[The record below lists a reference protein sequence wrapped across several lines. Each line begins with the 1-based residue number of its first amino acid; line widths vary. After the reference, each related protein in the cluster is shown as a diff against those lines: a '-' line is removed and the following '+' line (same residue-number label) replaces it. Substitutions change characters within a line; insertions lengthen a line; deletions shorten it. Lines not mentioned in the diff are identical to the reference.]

1 VFISDA
7 HRLRAGLTY
16 VTDNAGSLTL
26 LNARIPAYTLR
37 TRRLRLVGAAHMG
50 SAAMERAAPDNSQQP
65 PSPASERIE
74 QTTCCI
80 VGGGPGGAMLALL
93 LARQGLEVVLLEAHH
108 DFERAFRGDTLHA
121 SVLELLDTLGL
132 AERLLRL
139 RHAKVRQVV
148 VPTRKGDVAIELFG
162 RLRTRFPY
170 ITVMAQAQF
179 LSFITAE
186 AQRYPH
192 FRLLMGAHVDA
203 LLTEGER
210 ICGVRYRGG
219 DGAHTIRAALTVGAD
234 GRFSTVR
241 KLAGL
246 TPIATSSPIDV
257 LWFRLS
263 RRDGDPLEA
272 LWARAG
278 YGLFVVGIDR
288 FDYWQVGCVIPKGGY
303 QRLRAAGLAPFRQ
316 RLAQVV
322 PSWAGRVEEL
332 GAWSQLAVLS
342 VEVSHLRRWHRPG
355 LLLIGD
361 AAHVMSPVG
370 GVGIN
375 YAIQDA
381 VVAANRLGPRLRR
394 GLPLQEAELAAVQRE
409 REWPTRLVQRFQV
422 LAQRAVATA
431 IARAGSAPV
440 TAPAPVRLLRHLPW
454 LFTPLGR
461 FIAYGLRPPR
471 LQTPHA

>member
-1 VFISDA
+1 MQREAPGSGELHSA
-7 HRLRAGLTY
+7 LT
-16 VTDNAGSLTL
+16 
-26 LNARIPAYTLR
+26 
-37 TRRLRLVGAAHMG
+37 
-50 SAAMERAAPDNSQQP
+50 
-65 PSPASERIE
+65 SERIGR
-74 QTTCCI
+74 TTCCI

-93 LARQGLEVVLLEAHH
+93 LARQGVPVVLLETHH

-121 SVLELLDTLGL
+121 SVLELLDSLGL
-132 AERLLRL
+132 AERLLLL

-148 VPTRKGDVAIELFG
+148 VPTRHGDIAIDLFG
-162 RLRTRFPY
+162 RLRTRFPF

-192 FRLLMGAHVDA
+192 FQLVMGAHVDA
-203 LLTEGER
+203 LLDEGGR
-210 ICGVRYRGG
+210 VCGVRYRGDDG
-219 DGAHTIRAALTVGAD
+219 DHTLRAALTVGAD

-246 TPIATSSPIDV
+246 APVVTSSPIDV

-263 RRDGDPLEA
+263 RRDTDPLEA

-278 YGLFVVGIDR
+278 YGLFVIGIDR

-303 QRLRAAGLAPFRQ
+303 QQLRAAGLAPFRQ
-316 RLAQVV
+316 RLAQAV
-322 PSWAGRVEEL
+322 PAWADRVGEL
-332 GAWSQLAVLS
+332 EAWPQLAVLS

-381 VVAANRLGPRLRR
+381 VVAANLLGPALHSGR
-394 GLPLQEAELAAVQRE
+394 PLQEDDLAAVQRE
-409 REWPTRLVQRFQV
+409 REWPTRLTQRLQV
-422 LAQRAVATA
+422 LAQRGVAAA

-440 TAPAPVRLLRHLPW
+440 TAPSLLRVLRRLPW

-471 LQTPHA
+471 VQTPQS